1 MGHLARLCNVFAG
14 FDDELSPPVPV
25 TELLQQKIGAISLMD
40 VSVEEKFRLASE
52 LFAELKVPDA
62 DQVVWREALEA

>member
-1 MGHLARLCNVFAG
+1 M
-14 FDDELSPPVPV
+14 E
-25 TELLQQKIGAISLMD
+25 
-40 VSVEEKFRLASE
+40 VSVEEKLRLASE